1 MNDPLIIRM
10 DRRMIARV
18 TSYEMVCAT
27 ARNAPISAYFEL
39 DAHPDHRMEYTA
51 RLDVARMNNTP
62 RFMLIRG
69 YGIGSGVH
77 IIRAMDKARV
87 GAIV

>member
-1 MNDPLIIRM
+1 MNDPLISRIHN
-10 DRRMIARV
+10 RMIARV

-51 RLDVARMNNTP
+51 KLDVAKINNTP
-62 RFMLIRG
+62 RLMLTRG

-77 IIRAMDKARV
+77 IIRAMDRARV
-87 GAIV
+87 GAII